1 MGRTLDQCLVQVE
14 KLVLLP
20 LEVDAGMRTL
30 VVIRI
35 ELAFFMYHEDRLGFV
50 CDPDLEALAARV
62 LDIGGFTQG
71 GFIGYGCHD
80 VC

>member
-20 LEVDAGMRTL
+20 LKVGAGMWTL

-35 ELAFFMYHEDRLGFV
+35 ELAVFMYHEDRLVFAS
-50 CDPDLEALAARV
+50 DLDLKALTARIF
-62 LDIGGFTQG
+62 DIGGFTEG